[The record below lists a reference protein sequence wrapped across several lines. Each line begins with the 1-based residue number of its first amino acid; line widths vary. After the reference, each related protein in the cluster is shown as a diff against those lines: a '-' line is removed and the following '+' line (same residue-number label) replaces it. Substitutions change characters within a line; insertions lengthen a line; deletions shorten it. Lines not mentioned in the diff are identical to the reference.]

1 MLKKIKDKLAT
12 LPLCPGVYI
21 MKDGEDNII
30 YVGKS
35 KVLKNRVSQY
45 FQQSAAHSPK
55 TLAMVSQIAD
65 FEYILTDTENEALAL
80 ECNLIK
86 KHLPKYNILLKDDKQ
101 YPYIKITLNDDFPRV
116 FMTRQITKD
125 GNLYLGPFM
134 SAISLREAVEELR
147 KIFKVRS
154 CSKKI
159 SKENPDSRPCLYYQI
174 AQCSAPCCSK
184 ITTDEYKKQV
194 FQLVDV
200 LNGNSKKIVKVL
212 NEKMNNAAEMLDFEK
227 AAQIRDKIS
236 AIKTF
241 SEKQKVSSASNG
253 NMDFIG
259 LYKENDSYCI
269 QVFYYRDGKAVRSE
283 YFTFENE
290 KSSSNELM
298 EGFVKQFYF
307 TKAFI
312 PKTVYLSNE
321 LEEKETIEAWLSE
334 LCGHKMTFCVPKRG
348 NKADI
353 MKMVLKNAQESLYK
367 ERLFKNRNESY
378 QNRIL
383 AQIKEFLSLKE
394 VPKRI
399 EAYDISNISG
409 QSSIG
414 VQVVY
419 ENAAPAKNLYR
430 KYNIKTVNGADDYQS
445 MREILSRRIN
455 EAYNE
460 EDMIKKGE
468 LKPEKAKFLPLP
480 DLILLDGGKG
490 HVSAIKPLLETFGE
504 EISLFGIV
512 KDGFHR
518 TRGIMDENHEL
529 LLERNSELFNFFAC
543 MQDEVHRYAIQA
555 HRKKHESSNIRSS
568 LEKIPGVGPA
578 VRKKLL
584 SHFKSVK
591 AIKEASFDELKTVV
605 SQKTAQ
611 NIVDYFK
618 N

>member
-200 LNGNSKKIVKVL
+200 LNGNSKNIVKVL
-212 NEKMNNAAEMLDFEK
+212 NEKMNNAAEILDFEK

>member
-298 EGFVKQFYF
+298 DGFVKQFYF
-307 TKAFI
+307 TKTFI
-312 PKTVYLSNE
+312 PKIVYLSNE

-504 EISLFGIV
+504 EISLFGLV